1 MCIKLM
7 ITWLHAS
14 PARMQIWFVSQIKFE
29 RITMV
34 KIGHLVDT
42 IVIDLEKQI
51 WCQEQLAGW

>member
-14 PARMQIWFVSQIKFE
+14 PERMQIWFVSQIKFE

-42 IVIDLEKQI
+42 IVIDFERQI